1 MYHNWYELSMVAK
14 QVQKNL
20 YRQADEARLVDAARK
35 TRKEEKRRA
44 RQATTVVSAFATFV
58 LQRNEVISI
67 RVPRRSYRISC
78 ITGRLWTT
86 INDSPGRA
94 RSSLLARRRHTAKA
108 ERSWSKH
115 CVSQLFGS
123 SVRALP
129 PLRPAFQ
136 SGWVTAS
143 GHHIYRKIVTCFEL
157 DEHCLFV
164 SPGCP

>member
-86 INDSPGRA
+86 INDSPADTILVAGE
-94 RSSLLARRRHTAKA
+94 TTTYCK
-108 ERSWSKH
+108 
-115 CVSQLFGS
+115 
-123 SVRALP
+123 
-129 PLRPAFQ
+129 
-136 SGWVTAS
+136 SG
-143 GHHIYRKIVTCFEL
+143 KIVVQALRVATVRIECPSPSPA
-157 DEHCLFV
+157 
-164 SPGCP
+164 SPGLSIRMGDRFRASHLSQNRDLLRA